1 MKKFLCTLLFVAFAS
16 IALAACE
23 TTPDLGGFAGSGTS
37 SSSVASSSEN
47 SSSSSS
53 SSSSDSLEE
62 TEQED
67 DEKAWTGFY

>member
-1 MKKFLCTLLFVAFAS
+1 MKKFLCTLLFVAVAS

-23 TTPDLGGFAGSGTS
+23 TTPDLGGFASSGT
-37 SSSVASSSEN
+37 

-53 SSSSDSLEE
+53 SSSSGLEE